1 MAAIPT
7 LELPAAPTLRGSLRA
22 AASDLYY
29 HSIRIIPANVVVGLG
44 LIVAALA
51 WVRVGIVPALV
62 VLALLGVPVAG
73 LAQLGANATRGRD
86 VNLSDVVDP
95 VRRRPLVVLGAGAG
109 FALAAFM
116 LLVNVVTGILAAN
129 VVTFALGT
137 LAAWGLLG
145 LFAVGYAFWPLLV
158 DPERAGRPALD
169 ALRLA
174 GLLLLAHP
182 VRMGALAIVLTGIL
196 VVSTILFAA
205 LLTVS
210 VGFVLLVAARFVLP
224 AADRLEAALG
234 RTSPPPAANAS

>member
-1 MAAIPT
+1 MTAIAAI
-7 LELPAAPTLRGSLRA
+7 ELPNAPTLRGAIRA
-22 AASDLYY
+22 GASDLFY
-29 HSIRIIPANVVVGLG
+29 HSIRVVPANVVVGVG

-51 WVRVGIVPALV
+51 WVRVGPLPALL
-62 VLALLGVPVAG
+62 VLALLGVPLSG

-86 VNLSDVVDP
+86 VNLSDVLDP
-95 VRRRPLVVLGAGAG
+95 VRDRPVAVLAAGAG
-109 FALAAFM
+109 FTLAAFV
-116 LLVNVVTGILAAN
+116 LAVNVASGVLTGNAVA
-129 VVTFALGT
+129 FALGT
-137 LAAWGLLG
+137 LAGWGLLG

-158 DPERAGRPALD
+158 DPERAGRPALE

-182 VRMGALAIVLTGIL
+182 VRMVVLALLLTGVL
-196 VVSTILFAA
+196 LVSTILFAS

-234 RTSPPPAANAS
+234 RTPTDANVS